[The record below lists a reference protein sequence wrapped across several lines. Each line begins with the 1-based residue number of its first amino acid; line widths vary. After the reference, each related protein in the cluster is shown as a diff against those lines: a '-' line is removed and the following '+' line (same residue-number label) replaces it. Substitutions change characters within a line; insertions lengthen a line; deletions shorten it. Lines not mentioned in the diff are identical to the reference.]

1 MPVSLFECAA
11 VNVFLPVSWCLP
23 VYTSECR
30 IVFTC
35 MRLPLVKRVALCLL
49 VSVICVCPCIP
60 RDDCTHVCL
69 SLHACPCENTC
80 LPVPLGRV
88 GVDGRSLL
96 FGVSMGA
103 SGPVGLHGREMV
115 FSVILCGNEVWTGPL
130 PILFVSFSRLLCLPA
145 QSVKGTPELC
155 TTLGSGICQ
164 KEALPT
170 LPLFS
175 STSFKRLSLTCQQ
188 MAEAGAAE
196 IARQVPPHPGDA
208 STSIPSGPVTL

>member
-1 MPVSLFECAA
+1 MCTDAAPPISLRFRKQCACA
-11 VNVFLPVSWCLP
+11 RP
-23 VYTSECR
+23 
-30 IVFTC
+30 
-35 MRLPLVKRVALCLL
+35 AG
-49 VSVICVCPCIP
+49 
-60 RDDCTHVCL
+60 TH
-69 SLHACPCENTC
+69 
-80 LPVPLGRV
+80 
-88 GVDGRSLL
+88 
-96 FGVSMGA
+96 
-103 SGPVGLHGREMV
+103 LHGREMV

-155 TTLGSGICQ
+155 TTLGSGICR
-164 KEALPT
+164 KEPLPT

-188 MAEAGAAE
+188 MGEAGAAE